1 MSEFKYEYVKQYLD
15 LSYYTNIYTN
25 TRIKL
30 HNDIIDKY
38 FINIDN
44 LINQKKQ
51 KFIFTSGAYGSGKSF
66 FVEQLNKFGKI
77 NLKKYI
83 YVDPDEIRK
92 ELPEYNQIINN
103 EPLNLGIL
111 TNQESFFIG
120 EIIRLH
126 AMFLG
131 MDVIY
136 DSSLKNFDWIEN
148 HIRWIRNTFVSCEII
163 IIHIQSDLTNILER
177 NLLRA
182 KETKRCISPNSI
194 RHSYFDSIKTF
205 DNINN
210 IVDKSIIIPNILD
223 VDYVNYIKNTDFII

>member
-1 MSEFKYEYVKQYLD
+1 MSEFKYDYIKQYLD
-15 LSYYTNIYTN
+15 LSYYTNVYTN
-25 TRIKL
+25 ARIKL

-38 FINIDN
+38 FTNIDN
-44 LINQKKQ
+44 VINKKKQ

-66 FVEQLNKFGKI
+66 VVEQLNKFCKI

-131 MDVIY
+131 LDVIY
-136 DSSLKNFDWIEN
+136 DSSLKNFNWIKN
-148 HIRWIRNTFVSCEII
+148 HIGWIRNTFVSCEII
-163 IIHIQSDLTNILER
+163 IIHIQSDLANILER
-177 NLLRA
+177 NLSRA
-182 KETKRCISPNSI
+182 KQTKRCISPNSI
-194 RHSYFDSIKTF
+194 EQSYFDSIETF
-205 DNINN
+205 TKINN
-210 IVDKSIIIPNILD
+210 IVDKSIIIPNISD
-223 VDYVNYIKNTDFII
+223 VESINYIKNTNFSI